1 MTPPSRDR
9 SDGIEVTWQ
18 SGDRL
23 HALRLEP
30 LSTGEYE
37 RVELTKHA
45 VGATWRVVGREVVTN
60 VRLDAKPVAT
70 SDAGP

>member
-1 MTPPSRDR
+1 MTDR

-18 SGDRL
+18 SGERL
-23 HALRLEP
+23 HALRLDP

-45 VGATWRVVGREVVTN
+45 VGATLRVVGREVVTN
-60 VRLDAKPVAT
+60 VRLDAEAVGV
-70 SDAGP
+70 SHRGP